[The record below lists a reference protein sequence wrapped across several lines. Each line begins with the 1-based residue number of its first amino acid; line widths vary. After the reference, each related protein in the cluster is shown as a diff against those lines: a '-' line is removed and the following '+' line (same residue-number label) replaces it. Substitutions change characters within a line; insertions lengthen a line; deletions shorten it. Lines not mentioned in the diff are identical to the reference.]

1 MTESLYD
8 LLGIEPTATESE
20 IKGAWR
26 SLVTVLGPTDHR
38 FASINDA
45 ASVLL
50 DADKRAAYDATLAE
64 PTPTAAV
71 VDEPAP
77 PAGVVDTPAQAETP
91 VADEPDAAAPHE
103 AVEPV
108 EDAAIVAPEAEAEA
122 EAEPEAAATPD
133 AAAGSIPV
141 TARRSAVVDLLASR
155 RVALVAAL
163 LAVALVVAT
172 SISYLV
178 HDSGQKVSERTI
190 TVHLTD
196 ANVKPITA
204 TVQTRETADVTA
216 ALSAAVTA
224 VPNILSFD
232 YRSIDTWAKTATPFM
247 TANFIKT
254 YMPYFDGMVKPNAK
268 RVHGVVKLSPVLDAG
283 VVSTAPGV
291 IVVLVIVDAQT
302 ATANQTVIAQ
312 DFAVLT
318 MAKTNGRW
326 LVDKFGTAP
335 IPKS

>member
-20 IKGAWR
+20 IKSAWR

-64 PTPTAAV
+64 PASPAAV
-71 VDEPAP
+71 VDEPAS
-77 PAGVVDTPAQAETP
+77 PAGVVDTPAEAETL

-108 EDAAIVAPEAEAEA
+108 EDAAIVAPEAESV
-122 EAEPEAAATPD
+122 AEPEAAATPD

-141 TARRSAVVDLLASR
+141 SARRSAVVDLLASR

-172 SISYLV
+172 SIAYLV

>member
-71 VDEPAP
+71 VD
-77 PAGVVDTPAQAETP
+77 TPAQAETP
-91 VADEPDAAAPHE
+91 VADESDAAAPHE

-108 EDAAIVAPEAEAEA
+108 EDAAIVAPEAEAE
-122 EAEPEAAATPD
+122 PEAAATPD
-133 AAAGSIPV
+133 ADAGAGSIPV
-141 TARRSAVVDLLASR
+141 SPRRSAAVDLLASR
-155 RVALVAAL
+155 RVAMVAAL

>member
-71 VDEPAP
+71 VD
-77 PAGVVDTPAQAETP
+77 TPAQAETP
-91 VADEPDAAAPHE
+91 VADESDAAAPHE

-108 EDAAIVAPEAEAEA
+108 EDAAIVAPEAEAEAEA